1 MKSAQFNHG
10 EMSKKTLFHKDI
22 NLLVFQ
28 ICLTRTDT
36 NYIYHRPLLM
46 FYSVISEGRGN
57 YSKVRFGIVY
67 SPWSGL
73 KNTWHLVKANKKNMV
88 LFLNSPT

>member
-1 MKSAQFNHG
+1 MKSAQFNQG

-46 FYSVISEGRGN
+46 FYSVISEEE
-57 YSKVRFGIVY
+57 GIIAKGDLALFIHHEVA
-67 SPWSGL
+67 L
-73 KNTWHLVKANKKNMV
+73 KTLDIW
-88 LFLNSPT
+88 